1 MGFVSEKLD
10 IAHTINP
17 RTRIIVA
24 AILLISNFICLMSQT
39 MMVTA
44 LPVIQ
49 TDMHQAMT
57 TVQWLTT
64 GYTLLIGIVT
74 PLSSNMYEKFTN
86 RQVFLG
92 TIGLFTVGT
101 ALGCVAQ
108 NFWMLLLAR
117 LIQAAAGGLL
127 LSFEM
132 TVMVTIYPPE
142 KRGTIMGISALVVA
156 FGPAI
161 GPTLAG
167 FVLSIFGWRYLFILI
182 LPIMIL
188 IFIIGAFVFPNFSK
202 PRNIKIDM
210 LSVVISLVGSALALA
225 SLTVMQQQLALGLV
239 MLIVGLILVF
249 IFVKRQ
255 LKLKNPMLKVTIFK
269 VRSFRLMTLIGI
281 LAFMVLLGT
290 EQMVSIF
297 AQNVTHLTSMQA
309 GMVLLPG
316 AALNAITAAF
326 VGRLYDEFGPKTLVL
341 SGSVLMIIGT
351 IPFVFI
357 QASMPVWMMTVAYA
371 VRMMGNALVFSPVM
385 SEVFNDLTPEE
396 VSHGTALNNALRQ
409 VAGSVSVTLLIVV
422 SSIPHSFVLGMQLS
436 MWITLILTV
445 AMLGIFI
452 HYLKVQK
459 NR

>member
-1 MGFVSEKLD
+1 MEFVSEKLD

-17 RTRIIVA
+17 RTRIIVS

-49 TDMHQAMT
+49 TDMHQAMI

-167 FVLSIFGWRYLFILI
+167 FVLSIFGWRYLFILV

-188 IFIIGAFVFPNFSK
+188 IFIIGAFIFPNFSK

-210 LSVVISLVGSALALA
+210 LSVMISLAGSALALA

-357 QASMPVWMMTVAYA
+357 QASMSVWMMTVAYA

-385 SEVFNDLTPEE
+385 SEVFNDLAPEE

>member
-167 FVLSIFGWRYLFILI
+167 FVLSIFGWRYLFILV